1 MPGSDSTTTET
12 PKVGD
17 IVLYVGDN
25 PNFSWSRRRDE
36 RAEFIVTQVDEDSA
50 VHAVE
55 LHLPE
60 HPKWREKDQIL
71 ARADFVR
78 VVRRATYLTDE
89 HVQLL
94 SDALTLFWHRAPVRR
109 DEVKALL
116 TAVPTLALD
125 GGDYDPEEGS

>member
-1 MPGSDSTTTET
+1 MSGSESTTTAT
-12 PKVGD
+12 PKAGD
-17 IVLYVGDN
+17 IVLYVGDMY
-25 PNFSWSRRRDE
+25 PRRRDAQKE
-36 RAEFIVTQVDEDSA
+36 YCVVG
-50 VHAVE
+50 VN
-55 LHLPE
+55 
-60 HPKWREKDQIL
+60 
-71 ARADFVR
+71 RADLRLLVSVDAGGRADWFAAAAGALR
-78 VVRRATYLTDE
+78 VVRHATYLTDE